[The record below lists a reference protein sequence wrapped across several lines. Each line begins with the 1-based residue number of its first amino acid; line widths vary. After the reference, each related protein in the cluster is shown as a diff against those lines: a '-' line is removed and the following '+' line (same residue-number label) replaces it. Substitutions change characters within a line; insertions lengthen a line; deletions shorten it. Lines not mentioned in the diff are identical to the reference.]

1 MNSDINKNC
10 RIFSLSFR
18 EVNYVQV
25 FGEYEYE
32 LLPADEGI
40 NSLIQ
45 EWGACSTT
53 RAYTGHDDDES
64 DEADA

>member
-1 MNSDINKNC
+1 MNSDITKKY
-10 RIFSLSFR
+10 RFFSLSFR

-45 EWGACSTT
+45 EWGACSST
-53 RAYTGHDDDES
+53 RAYAGHNADES